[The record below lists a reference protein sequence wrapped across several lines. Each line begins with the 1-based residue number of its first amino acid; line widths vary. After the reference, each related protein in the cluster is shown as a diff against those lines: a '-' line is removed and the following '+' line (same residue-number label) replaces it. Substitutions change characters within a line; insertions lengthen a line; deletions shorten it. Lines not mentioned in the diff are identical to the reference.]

1 MCIRDRQ
8 ETAAQMAQQGMDV
21 KKLFTPETVKNL
33 AEASRGEA
41 TERLQ
46 RSLALKALA
55 QAEDITVSDAEIDAK
70 IKEVSEGFSD
80 TNRIDPA
87 RLRAAVA
94 EDLLRD
100 TLLEWLEQNA
110 SVTLVEA
117 KPEEEQTASEDEKP
131 KAKAKTKAKPKTK
144 AKDADAKAATETPA
158 D

>member
-1 MCIRDRQ
+1 
-8 ETAAQMAQQGMDV
+8 MAMKSMLG
-21 KKLFTPETVKNL
+21 
-33 AEASRGEA
+33 
-41 TERLQ
+41 
-46 RSLALKALA
+46 LA